1 MDWLY
6 QARVNTASPSS
17 RPARHSPDLLAG
29 KIPVVRITCSSLG
42 EEVDQTTTVDVL
54 VVGAGFSGLGAAIRL
69 AEDGVD
75 DVIVVERG
83 SDVGGTWRDNSYPGA
98 ACDVPSH
105 LYSYSFA
112 LNPGWS
118 RAFSPQG
125 EIYDYIRRVT
135 HDTGVREKIRFGV
148 EVTAAR
154 FEETRGRWAV
164 STTAGEYDARVLV
177 LGVGALCEP
186 RLPEIDG
193 IDDFA
198 GPVFHTARWDHSVP
212 LAGRRVAVIG
222 TGASAVQVV
231 PSIAPTVEHLDV
243 YQRTAPWVLPRIDRE
258 YPGFERALYR
268 RVPGLQ
274 RAVRAL
280 QYTSREFQVVGLTR
294 TRAALAPIKAIGRAH
309 LALSV
314 RDPGLR
320 RKLTPNFEIG
330 CKRILLSNT
339 WYRALTRRNVDV
351 VTTPISRVTEGG
363 IVTSDGA
370 EHPAD
375 VLVVATGFHVTDSP
389 FFERV
394 RDAAG
399 RTLADKWASE
409 GMEAYKGTTVAGYPN
424 LFVLM
429 GPATGL
435 GHSSMIYMIE
445 SQLNY
450 LVDAIRSMRDRGL
463 QTVEVREAVQ
473 NAYNRELRENTGETV
488 WVTGCKSWYLDA
500 KGNAPAVWPD
510 FTFSYRNQT
519 REFDLSA
526 YRRTAIDE
534 PAAVPTGQGALR

>member
-1 MDWLY
+1 M
-6 QARVNTASPSS
+6 
-17 RPARHSPDLLAG
+17 
-29 KIPVVRITCSSLG
+29 
-42 EEVDQTTTVDVL
+42 DQTTTVDVL

-69 AEDGVD
+69 TEDGVD
-75 DVIVVERG
+75 DLIVVERG

-135 HDTGVREKIRFGV
+135 HDAGVREKIRFGV
-148 EVTAAR
+148 EVTSAR
-154 FEETRGRWAV
+154 FDESRGRWTV
-164 STTAGEYDARVLV
+164 GTTAGEYDARVLV

-193 IDDFA
+193 IGDFA

-222 TGASAVQVV
+222 TGASAIQVV

-243 YQRTAPWVLPRIDRE
+243 YQRTAPWVLPRIDRQ

-280 QYTSREFQVVGLTR
+280 QYASREFQVVGLTR

-309 LALSV
+309 LAMSV

-320 RKLTPNFEIG
+320 AKLTPNFEIG
-330 CKRILLSNT
+330 CKRILLSNS
-339 WYRALTRRNVDV
+339 WYRALTRPNVDV
-351 VTTPISRVTEGG
+351 VTTPISRVTESG

-394 RDAAG
+394 RDSAG
-399 RTLADKWASE
+399 RTLADKWSSE

-424 LFVLM
+424 LFVLV

-450 LVDAIRSMRDRGL
+450 LVDAMRSMRDRGL

-510 FTFSYRNQT
+510 FTFSFRNQT

-526 YRRTAIDE
+526 YRRTTTDE
-534 PAAVPTGQGALR
+534 SAAAPTVQGVLR

>member
-1 MDWLY
+1 MD
-6 QARVNTASPSS
+6 QP
-17 RPARHSPDLLAG
+17 
-29 KIPVVRITCSSLG
+29 KI
-42 EEVDQTTTVDVL
+42 VDVL

-69 AEDGVD
+69 AQEGFD
-75 DVIVVERG
+75 DLVVLERG
-83 SDVGGTWRDNSYPGA
+83 PDVGGTWRDNSYPGA

-112 LNPGWS
+112 LNPDWS

-125 EIYDYIRRVT
+125 EIYDYIRKVT
-135 HDTGVREKIRFGV
+135 HEAGVREKIRFGV
-148 EVTAAR
+148 DVTSVDYD
-154 FEETRGRWAV
+154 ESRGRWTV
-164 STTAGEYDARVLV
+164 RTSEEEYDARVVV

-193 IDDFA
+193 VGDFA
-198 GPVFHTARWDHSVP
+198 GPVFHTARWDHSVT
-212 LAGRRVAVIG
+212 LADKRVAVIG
-222 TGASAVQVV
+222 TGASAIQVV
-231 PSIAPTVEHLDV
+231 PSIAPTGAHLDV
-243 YQRTAPWVLPRIDRE
+243 YQRTAPWVLPRMDRQ
-258 YPGFERALYR
+258 YPRFERSLYR

-280 QYTSREFQVVGLTR
+280 QYASREFQVVGLTR
-294 TRAALAPIKAIGRAH
+294 TRAALAPIKALGRAH
-309 LALSV
+309 LAMQV
-314 RDPGLR
+314 RDRALR
-320 RKLTPNFEIG
+320 ARLTPHFEIG

-339 WYRALTRRNVDV
+339 WYPALSRDNVDV
-351 VTTPISRVTEGG
+351 VTEPITRVTEGG
-363 IVTSDGA
+363 IVTGDGT

-394 RDAAG
+394 RGTDG
-399 RTLADKWASE
+399 RTLADKWQSE

-424 LFVLM
+424 LFVLV

-450 LVDAIRSMRDRGL
+450 LVDALRTMRDRGL
-463 QTVEVREAVQ
+463 QTVEVRAAVQ
-473 NAYNRELRENTGETV
+473 DAYNRELRDSTGETV
-488 WVTGCKSWYLDA
+488 WVTGCRSWYLDD

-510 FTFSYRNQT
+510 YTFTFRNQT

-526 YRRTAIDE
+526 YRRTAADAT
-534 PAAVPTGQGALR
+534 AATRTGQEALR

>member
-1 MDWLY
+1 MD
-6 QARVNTASPSS
+6 QP
-17 RPARHSPDLLAG
+17 
-29 KIPVVRITCSSLG
+29 KI
-42 EEVDQTTTVDVL
+42 VDVL

-69 AEDGVD
+69 AQEGFD
-75 DVIVVERG
+75 DLVVLERG
-83 SDVGGTWRDNSYPGA
+83 PEVGGTWRDNSYPGA

-112 LNPGWS
+112 LNPDWS

-125 EIYDYIRRVT
+125 EIYDYIRKVT
-135 HDTGVREKIRFGV
+135 HEAGVREKIRFGV
-148 EVTAAR
+148 DVTSVDYD
-154 FEETRGRWAV
+154 ESRGRWTV
-164 STTAGEYDARVLV
+164 RTSEEEYDARVVV

-193 IDDFA
+193 VGDFA
-198 GPVFHTARWDHSVP
+198 GPVFHTARWDHSVT

-222 TGASAVQVV
+222 TGASAIQVV
-231 PSIAPTVEHLDV
+231 PSIAPTVAHLDV
-243 YQRTAPWVLPRIDRE
+243 YQRTAPWVLPRMDRQ
-258 YPGFERALYR
+258 YPRFERSLYR

-280 QYTSREFQVVGLTR
+280 QYASREFQVVGLTR
-294 TRAALAPIKAIGRAH
+294 TRAALAPIKALGRAH
-309 LALSV
+309 LAMQV
-314 RDPGLR
+314 RDRALR
-320 RKLTPNFEIG
+320 ARLTPHFEIG

-339 WYRALTRRNVDV
+339 WYPALTRDNVDV
-351 VTTPISRVTEGG
+351 VTEPITRVTEGG
-363 IVTSDGA
+363 IVTGDGT

-394 RDAAG
+394 RGTDG
-399 RTLADKWASE
+399 RTLADKWQSE

-424 LFVLM
+424 LFVLV

-450 LVDAIRSMRDRGL
+450 LVDALRTMRDRGL
-463 QTVEVREAVQ
+463 QTVEVRAAVQ
-473 NAYNRELRENTGETV
+473 DAYNRELRDSTGETV
-488 WVTGCKSWYLDA
+488 WVTGCRSWYLDD

-510 FTFSYRNQT
+510 YTFTFRNQT

-526 YRRTAIDE
+526 YRRTTAGDT
-534 PAAVPTGQGALR
+534 AATRTGQEALR

>member
-1 MDWLY
+1 
-6 QARVNTASPSS
+6 
-17 RPARHSPDLLAG
+17 
-29 KIPVVRITCSSLG
+29 
-42 EEVDQTTTVDVL
+42 VDQPKIVDVL

-69 AEDGVD
+69 AQEGFD
-75 DVIVVERG
+75 DLVVLERG
-83 SDVGGTWRDNSYPGA
+83 PDVGGTWRDNSYPGA

-112 LNPGWS
+112 LNPDWS

-125 EIYDYIRRVT
+125 EIYDYIRKVT
-135 HDTGVREKIRFGV
+135 HEAGVREKIRFGV
-148 EVTAAR
+148 DVTSVDYD
-154 FEETRGRWAV
+154 ESRGRWTV
-164 STTAGEYDARVLV
+164 RTSEEEYDARVVV

-193 IDDFA
+193 IGDFA
-198 GPVFHTARWDHSVP
+198 GPVFHTARWDHSVT
-212 LAGRRVAVIG
+212 LADKRVAVIG
-222 TGASAVQVV
+222 TGASAIQVV
-231 PSIAPTVEHLDV
+231 PSIAPTVAHLDV
-243 YQRTAPWVLPRIDRE
+243 YQRTAPWVLPRMDRQ
-258 YPGFERALYR
+258 YPRFERSLYR

-280 QYTSREFQVVGLTR
+280 QYASREFQVVGLTR
-294 TRAALAPIKAIGRAH
+294 TRAALAPIKALGRAH
-309 LALSV
+309 LAMQV
-314 RDPGLR
+314 RDRALR
-320 RKLTPNFEIG
+320 ARLTPHFEIG

-339 WYRALTRRNVDV
+339 WYPALSRDNVDV
-351 VTTPISRVTEGG
+351 VTEPIIRVTEGG
-363 IVTSDGA
+363 IVTGDGT

-394 RDAAG
+394 RGTDG
-399 RTLADKWASE
+399 RTLADKWQSE

-424 LFVLM
+424 LFVLV

-450 LVDAIRSMRDRGL
+450 LVDALRTMRDRGL
-463 QTVEVREAVQ
+463 QTVEVRAAVQ
-473 NAYNRELRENTGETV
+473 DAYNRELRDSTGETV
-488 WVTGCKSWYLDA
+488 WVTGCRSWYLDD

-510 FTFSYRNQT
+510 YTFTFRNQT

-526 YRRTAIDE
+526 YRRTAADAT
-534 PAAVPTGQGALR
+534 AATRTGQEALR

>member
-1 MDWLY
+1 M
-6 QARVNTASPSS
+6 
-17 RPARHSPDLLAG
+17 
-29 KIPVVRITCSSLG
+29 
-42 EEVDQTTTVDVL
+42 DQTTTVDVL

-69 AEDGVD
+69 TEDGVD
-75 DVIVVERG
+75 DLIVVERG
-83 SDVGGTWRDNSYPGA
+83 ADVGGTWRDNSYPGA

-154 FEETRGRWAV
+154 FDETRGRWAV

-186 RLPEIDG
+186 RLPEIEG

-222 TGASAVQVV
+222 TGASAIQVV

-280 QYTSREFQVVGLTR
+280 QYASREFQVVGLTR

-314 RDPGLR
+314 RDPELR
-320 RKLTPNFEIG
+320 RTLTPNFEIG
-330 CKRILLSNT
+330 CKRILLSNS
-339 WYRALTRRNVDV
+339 WYRALTRQNVDV

-363 IVTSDGA
+363 IVTADGA

-399 RTLADKWASE
+399 RRLADKWSSE

-424 LFVLM
+424 LFVLV

-450 LVDAIRSMRDRGL
+450 LVDAIRTMRDRGL

-526 YRRTAIDE
+526 YRRTAIDQ
-534 PAAVPTGQGALR
+534 PAAMPTGQGALR

>member
-1 MDWLY
+1 MD
-6 QARVNTASPSS
+6 QP
-17 RPARHSPDLLAG
+17 
-29 KIPVVRITCSSLG
+29 KI
-42 EEVDQTTTVDVL
+42 VDVL

-69 AEDGVD
+69 AQEGFD
-75 DVIVVERG
+75 DLVVLERG
-83 SDVGGTWRDNSYPGA
+83 PDVGGTWRDNSYPGA

-112 LNPGWS
+112 LNPDWS

-125 EIYDYIRRVT
+125 EIYDYIRKVT
-135 HDTGVREKIRFGV
+135 HEAGVREKIRFGV
-148 EVTAAR
+148 DVTSVDYD
-154 FEETRGRWAV
+154 ESRGRWTV
-164 STTAGEYDARVLV
+164 RTSEEEYDARVVV

-193 IDDFA
+193 VGDFA
-198 GPVFHTARWDHSVP
+198 GPVFHTARWDHSVT
-212 LAGRRVAVIG
+212 LADKRVAVIG
-222 TGASAVQVV
+222 TGASAIQVV
-231 PSIAPTVEHLDV
+231 PSIAPTVAHLDV
-243 YQRTAPWVLPRIDRE
+243 YQRTAPWVLPRMDRQ
-258 YPGFERALYR
+258 YPRFERSLYR

-280 QYTSREFQVVGLTR
+280 QYASREFQVVGLTR
-294 TRAALAPIKAIGRAH
+294 TRAALAPIKALGRAH
-309 LALSV
+309 LAMQV
-314 RDPGLR
+314 RDRALR
-320 RKLTPNFEIG
+320 ARLTPHFEIG

-339 WYRALTRRNVDV
+339 WYPALSRDNVDV
-351 VTTPISRVTEGG
+351 VTEPITRVTERG
-363 IVTSDGA
+363 IVTGDGT

-394 RDAAG
+394 RGTDG
-399 RTLADKWASE
+399 RTLADKWQSE

-424 LFVLM
+424 LFVLV

-450 LVDAIRSMRDRGL
+450 LVDALRTMRDRGL
-463 QTVEVREAVQ
+463 QTVEVRAAVQ
-473 NAYNRELRENTGETV
+473 DAYNRELRDSTGETV
-488 WVTGCKSWYLDA
+488 WVTGCRSWYLDD

-510 FTFSYRNQT
+510 YTFTFRNQT

-526 YRRTAIDE
+526 YRRTAADAT
-534 PAAVPTGQGALR
+534 AATRTGQEALR

>member
-17 RPARHSPDLLAG
+17 RPARHSSDLLAG

-154 FEETRGRWAV
+154 FDETRGRWAV

-399 RTLADKWASE
+399 RTLADKWSSE

>member
-1 MDWLY
+1 MD
-6 QARVNTASPSS
+6 QP
-17 RPARHSPDLLAG
+17 
-29 KIPVVRITCSSLG
+29 KI
-42 EEVDQTTTVDVL
+42 VDVL

-69 AEDGVD
+69 AQEGFD
-75 DVIVVERG
+75 DLVVLERG
-83 SDVGGTWRDNSYPGA
+83 PEVGGTWRDNSYPGA

-112 LNPGWS
+112 LNPDWS

-125 EIYDYIRRVT
+125 EIYDYIRKVT
-135 HDTGVREKIRFGV
+135 HEAGVREKIRFGV
-148 EVTAAR
+148 DVTSVDYD
-154 FEETRGRWAV
+154 ESRGRWTV
-164 STTAGEYDARVLV
+164 RTSEGEYDARVVV

-193 IDDFA
+193 VGDFA
-198 GPVFHTARWDHSVP
+198 GPVFHTARWDHSVT
-212 LAGRRVAVIG
+212 LADKRVAVIG
-222 TGASAVQVV
+222 TGASAIQVV
-231 PSIAPTVEHLDV
+231 PSIAPTAAHLDV
-243 YQRTAPWVLPRIDRE
+243 YQRTAPWVLPRMDRQ
-258 YPGFERALYR
+258 YPRFERSLYR

-280 QYTSREFQVVGLTR
+280 QYASREFQVVGLTR
-294 TRAALAPIKAIGRAH
+294 TRAALAPIKALGRAH
-309 LALSV
+309 LAMQV
-314 RDPGLR
+314 RDRALR
-320 RKLTPNFEIG
+320 ARLTPHFEIG

-339 WYRALTRRNVDV
+339 WYPALSRDNVDV
-351 VTTPISRVTEGG
+351 VTEPITRVTEGG
-363 IVTSDGA
+363 IVTGDGT

-394 RDAAG
+394 RGTDG
-399 RTLADKWASE
+399 RTLADKWQSE

-424 LFVLM
+424 LFVLV

-450 LVDAIRSMRDRGL
+450 LVDALRTMRDRGL
-463 QTVEVREAVQ
+463 QTVEVRAAVQ
-473 NAYNRELRENTGETV
+473 DAYNRELRDSTGETV
-488 WVTGCKSWYLDA
+488 WVTGCRSWYLDD

-510 FTFSYRNQT
+510 YTFTFRNQT

-526 YRRTAIDE
+526 YRRTAADAT
-534 PAAVPTGQGALR
+534 AATRTGQEALR

>member
-1 MDWLY
+1 MD
-6 QARVNTASPSS
+6 QPT
-17 RPARHSPDLLAG
+17 
-29 KIPVVRITCSSLG
+29 I
-42 EEVDQTTTVDVL
+42 VDVL
-54 VVGAGFSGLGAAIRL
+54 VVGAGFSGLGAAIKL
-69 AEDGVD
+69 TEEGFD
-75 DVIVVERG
+75 DLIVVERG

-125 EIYDYIRRVT
+125 EIYDYMRRVT
-135 HDTGVREKIRFGV
+135 HEAGVRDKIRFGV
-148 EVTAAR
+148 EVTSAR
-154 FEETRGRWAV
+154 FDDDRGRWTV
-164 STTAGEYDARVLV
+164 HTTAGEYDARVVV

-186 RLPEIDG
+186 KLPEIEG
-193 IDDFA
+193 ISGFT

-222 TGASAVQVV
+222 TGASAIQVV

-258 YPGFERALYR
+258 YPRAERALYR

-280 QYTSREFQVVGLTR
+280 QYASRELQVVGLTR
-294 TRAALAPIKAIGRAH
+294 NRAALAPIKAIGRAH

-314 RDPGLR
+314 RDAGLR
-320 RKLTPNFEIG
+320 ARLTPNFEIG
-330 CKRILLSNT
+330 CKRILLSNG
-339 WYRALTRRNVDV
+339 WYRALARRNVDV
-351 VTTPISRVTEGG
+351 VTTPISRVVENG
-363 IVTSDGA
+363 IVTADGV

-394 RDAAG
+394 RDSSG
-399 RTLADKWASE
+399 RTLADKWAAE

-424 LFVLM
+424 LFVLV

-450 LVDAIRSMRDRGL
+450 LVDAMRTMRDRNL

-473 NAYNRELRENTGETV
+473 DAYNRELRQDTGETV
-488 WVTGCKSWYLDA
+488 WVTGCESWYLDA

-510 FTFSYRNQT
+510 FTFAFRNQT

-526 YRRTAIDE
+526 YRRTSAGDPTPHE
-534 PAAVPTGQGALR
+534 ATAGSPVAAAGQGAQR

>member
-1 MDWLY
+1 MD
-6 QARVNTASPSS
+6 QP
-17 RPARHSPDLLAG
+17 
-29 KIPVVRITCSSLG
+29 KI
-42 EEVDQTTTVDVL
+42 VDVL

-69 AEDGVD
+69 AQEGFD
-75 DVIVVERG
+75 DLVVLERG
-83 SDVGGTWRDNSYPGA
+83 PEVGGTWRDNSYPGA

-112 LNPGWS
+112 LNPDWS

-125 EIYDYIRRVT
+125 EIYDYIRKVT
-135 HDTGVREKIRFGV
+135 HEAGVREKIRFGV
-148 EVTAAR
+148 DVTSVDYD
-154 FEETRGRWAV
+154 ESRGRWTV
-164 STTAGEYDARVLV
+164 RTSEEEYDARVVV

-193 IDDFA
+193 VGDFA
-198 GPVFHTARWDHSVP
+198 GPVFHTARWDHSVT

-222 TGASAVQVV
+222 TGASAIQVV
-231 PSIAPTVEHLDV
+231 PSIAPTVAHLDV
-243 YQRTAPWVLPRIDRE
+243 YQRTAPWVLPRMDRQ
-258 YPGFERALYR
+258 YPRFERSLYR

-280 QYTSREFQVVGLTR
+280 QYASREFQVVGLTR
-294 TRAALAPIKAIGRAH
+294 TRAALAPIKALGRAH
-309 LALSV
+309 LAMQV
-314 RDPGLR
+314 RDRALR
-320 RKLTPNFEIG
+320 ARLTPHFEIG

-339 WYRALTRRNVDV
+339 WYPALTRDNVDV
-351 VTTPISRVTEGG
+351 VTEPITRVTEGG
-363 IVTSDGA
+363 IVTGDGT

-394 RDAAG
+394 RGTDG
-399 RTLADKWASE
+399 RTLADKWQSE

-424 LFVLM
+424 LFVLV

-450 LVDAIRSMRDRGL
+450 LVDALLTMRDRGL
-463 QTVEVREAVQ
+463 QTVEVRAAVQ
-473 NAYNRELRENTGETV
+473 HAYNRELRDSTGETV
-488 WVTGCKSWYLDA
+488 WVTGCRSWYLDD

-510 FTFSYRNQT
+510 YTFTFRNQT

-526 YRRTAIDE
+526 YRRTAADAT
-534 PAAVPTGQGALR
+534 AATRTGQEALR

>member
-1 MDWLY
+1 MER
-6 QARVNTASPSS
+6 ARV
-17 RPARHSPDLLAG
+17 
-29 KIPVVRITCSSLG
+29 
-42 EEVDQTTTVDVL
+42 VDTL
-54 VVGAGFSGLGAAIRL
+54 IVGAGFSGLGAAIRL
-69 AEDGVD
+69 TEEGLD
-75 DVIVVERG
+75 DLVVLERG

-112 LNPGWS
+112 LNPDWS

-125 EIYDYIRRVT
+125 EIYDYIRKVT
-135 HDTGVREKIRFGV
+135 HDSGVRGKIRFGV
-148 EVTAAR
+148 DVTAVR
-154 FEETRGRWAV
+154 FDESRGRWTVETAEKGAGGDRDG
-164 STTAGEYDARVLV
+164 TTEGRYDARVVV

-193 IDDFA
+193 ISGFA

-222 TGASAVQVV
+222 TGASAIQVV
-231 PSIAPTVEHLDV
+231 PSIAPTVGHLDV
-243 YQRTAPWVLPRIDRE
+243 YQRTAPWVLPRVDRG
-258 YPGFERALYR
+258 YPRFERALYR

-274 RAVRAL
+274 RAVRGL
-280 QYTSREFQVVGLTR
+280 QYVSREFQVVGLTR
-294 TRAALAPIKAIGRAH
+294 SRAALAPIRAIGRAH
-309 LALSV
+309 LAMQV
-314 RDPGLR
+314 RDPRLR
-320 RKLTPNFEIG
+320 ARLTPRFEIG
-330 CKRILLSNT
+330 CKRILLSNS
-339 WYRALTRRNVDV
+339 WYPALTRENVDV
-351 VTTPISRVTEGG
+351 VTSPINRVTEGG
-363 IVTSDGA
+363 IVTADGV

-394 RDAAG
+394 HGPGG
-399 RTLADKWASE
+399 RTLARTWESE

-424 LFVLM
+424 LFVLV

-450 LVDAIRSMRDRGL
+450 LVDALRTMRDRGL

-473 NAYNRELRENTGETV
+473 NAYNRELREATGETV
-488 WVTGCKSWYLDA
+488 WTTGCKSWYLDDR
-500 KGNAPAVWPD
+500 GNAPAVWPD
-510 FTFSYRNQT
+510 FTFAFRRET

-526 YRRTAIDE
+526 YRRTAADAT
-534 PAAVPTGQGALR
+534 AATPTGREALR

>member
-1 MDWLY
+1 MI
-6 QARVNTASPSS
+6 RV
-17 RPARHSPDLLAG
+17 
-29 KIPVVRITCSSLG
+29 TCAPLG
-42 EEVDQTTTVDVL
+42 EEVDQATVVDVL
-54 VVGAGFSGLGAAIRL
+54 VVGAGFSGLGAAITL
-69 AEDGVD
+69 TEEGFD
-75 DVIVVERG
+75 DLVVVERG

-112 LNPGWS
+112 PNSEWS

-135 HDTGVREKIRFGV
+135 HDAGVREKIRFGV
-148 EVTAAR
+148 EVTSAR
-154 FEETRGRWAV
+154 FDADRGRWTV
-164 STTAGEYDARVLV
+164 GTTAGEYDARVVV

-193 IDDFA
+193 IGEFA

-222 TGASAVQVV
+222 TGASAIQVV
-231 PSIAPTVEHLDV
+231 PSIAPVVDHLDV
-243 YQRTAPWVLPRIDRE
+243 YQRTAPWVLPRMDRR
-258 YPGFERALYR
+258 YPRFERSLYR

-274 RAVRAL
+274 RGVRGL
-280 QYTSREFQVVGLTR
+280 QYASRELQVVGLTR
-294 TRAALAPIKAIGRAH
+294 TRAALAPIKALGRAH
-309 LALSV
+309 LTMSV
-314 RDPGLR
+314 RDPALR
-320 RKLTPNFEIG
+320 ARLTPHFEIG

-339 WYRALTRRNVDV
+339 WYRALTRKNVEV
-351 VTTPISRVTEGG
+351 VTAPISRVTEGG
-363 IVTSDGA
+363 IVTADGA

-389 FFERV
+389 FFELV
-394 RDAAG
+394 RDAQG
-399 RTLADKWASE
+399 RTLADRWAGE

-424 LFVLM
+424 LFVLV

-450 LVDAIRSMRDRGL
+450 LSGALHSMRDRGL
-463 QTVEVREAVQ
+463 QTVEVRESVQ
-473 NAYNRELRENTGETV
+473 DAYNRELRKNIGDTV

-510 FTFSYRNQT
+510 FTFAFRRET

-526 YRRTAIDE
+526 YRRTPVDT
-534 PAAVPTGQGALR
+534 PLDTRSGSDPSP

>member
-1 MDWLY
+1 MD
-6 QARVNTASPSS
+6 QPTV
-17 RPARHSPDLLAG
+17 
-29 KIPVVRITCSSLG
+29 
-42 EEVDQTTTVDVL
+42 VDVL
-54 VVGAGFSGLGAAIRL
+54 VVGAGFSGLGAAIKL
-69 AEDGVD
+69 TAEGFD
-75 DVIVVERG
+75 DLVVLERG
-83 SDVGGTWRDNSYPGA
+83 SDVGGTWRDNTYPGA

-112 LNPGWS
+112 LNPEWS

-148 EVTAAR
+148 EVNDAR
-154 FEETRGRWAV
+154 FDDARGRWTV
-164 STTAGEYDARVLV
+164 QTSAGEFDARVVV

-186 RLPEIDG
+186 KNPDIEG
-193 IDDFA
+193 IDQFS

-212 LAGRRVAVIG
+212 LAGKRVAVIG
-222 TGASAVQVV
+222 TGASAIQVV
-231 PSIAPTVEHLDV
+231 PSIAPTVAHLDV
-243 YQRTAPWVLPRIDRE
+243 YQRTAPWVLPRMDRQ
-258 YPGFERALYR
+258 YPRFERSLYR

-280 QYTSREFQVVGLTR
+280 QYASREFQVVGLTR
-294 TRAALAPIKAIGRAH
+294 TRAALAPIKALGRAH
-309 LALSV
+309 LAMQV
-314 RDPGLR
+314 RDRALR
-320 RKLTPNFEIG
+320 ARLTPNFEIG

-339 WYRALTRRNVDV
+339 WYPALSRDNVDV
-351 VTTPISRVTEGG
+351 VTEPITRVTEGG
-363 IVTSDGA
+363 IVTGDGT

-394 RDAAG
+394 RGTDG
-399 RTLADKWASE
+399 RTLADKWQSE

-424 LFVLM
+424 LFVLV

-450 LVDAIRSMRDRGL
+450 LVDALRTMRDRGL
-463 QTVEVREAVQ
+463 QTVEVRAAVQ
-473 NAYNRELRENTGETV
+473 DAYNRELRDSTGETV
-488 WVTGCKSWYLDA
+488 WVTGCRSWYLDD

-510 FTFSYRNQT
+510 YTFTFRNQT

-526 YRRTAIDE
+526 YRRTAADAT
-534 PAAVPTGQGALR
+534 AATRTGQEALR

>member
-1 MDWLY
+1 MD
-6 QARVNTASPSS
+6 QP
-17 RPARHSPDLLAG
+17 
-29 KIPVVRITCSSLG
+29 KI
-42 EEVDQTTTVDVL
+42 VDVL

-69 AEDGVD
+69 AQEGFD
-75 DVIVVERG
+75 DLVVLERG
-83 SDVGGTWRDNSYPGA
+83 PDVGGTWRDNSYPGA

-112 LNPGWS
+112 LNPDWS

-125 EIYDYIRRVT
+125 EIYDYIRKVT
-135 HDTGVREKIRFGV
+135 HEAGVREKIRFGV
-148 EVTAAR
+148 DVTSVDYD
-154 FEETRGRWAV
+154 ESRGRWTV
-164 STTAGEYDARVLV
+164 RTSEGEYDARVVV

-193 IDDFA
+193 VGDFA
-198 GPVFHTARWDHSVP
+198 GPVFHTARWDHSVT
-212 LAGRRVAVIG
+212 LADKRVAVIG
-222 TGASAVQVV
+222 TGASAIQVV
-231 PSIAPTVEHLDV
+231 PSIAPTVAHLDV
-243 YQRTAPWVLPRIDRE
+243 YQRTAPWVLPRMDRQ
-258 YPGFERALYR
+258 YPRFERSLYR

-280 QYTSREFQVVGLTR
+280 QYASREFQVVGLTR
-294 TRAALAPIKAIGRAH
+294 TRAALAPIKALGRAH
-309 LALSV
+309 LAMQV
-314 RDPGLR
+314 RDRALR
-320 RKLTPNFEIG
+320 ARLTPHFEIG

-339 WYRALTRRNVDV
+339 WYPALSRDNVDV
-351 VTTPISRVTEGG
+351 VTEPITRVTEGG
-363 IVTSDGA
+363 IVTGDGT

-394 RDAAG
+394 RGTDG

-409 GMEAYKGTTVAGYPN
+409 GMEAYKGTTVSGYPN
-424 LFVLM
+424 LFVLV

-450 LVDAIRSMRDRGL
+450 LVSAMQTMRDRNL
-463 QTVEVREAVQ
+463 QTVDVREVVQ
-473 NAYNRELRENTGETV
+473 EAYNGELRASTSETV
-488 WVTGCKSWYLDA
+488 WTTGCKSWYLDD

-510 FTFSYRNQT
+510 FTFAFRKET

-526 YRRTAIDE
+526 YRRTA
-534 PAAVPTGQGALR
+534 AAVPAGASAQNSRQEVRG

>member
-1 MDWLY
+1 MD
-6 QARVNTASPSS
+6 QP
-17 RPARHSPDLLAG
+17 
-29 KIPVVRITCSSLG
+29 KI
-42 EEVDQTTTVDVL
+42 VDVL

-69 AEDGVD
+69 AQEGFD
-75 DVIVVERG
+75 DLVVLERG
-83 SDVGGTWRDNSYPGA
+83 PDVGGTWRDNSYPGA

-112 LNPGWS
+112 LNPDWS

-125 EIYDYIRRVT
+125 EIYDYIRKVT
-135 HDTGVREKIRFGV
+135 HEAGVREKIRFGV
-148 EVTAAR
+148 DVTSVDYD
-154 FEETRGRWAV
+154 ESRGRWTV
-164 STTAGEYDARVLV
+164 RTSEGEYDARVVV

-193 IDDFA
+193 IGDFA
-198 GPVFHTARWDHSVP
+198 GPVFHTARWDHSVT
-212 LAGRRVAVIG
+212 LADKRVAVIG
-222 TGASAVQVV
+222 TGASAIQVV
-231 PSIAPTVEHLDV
+231 PSIAPTVAHLDV
-243 YQRTAPWVLPRIDRE
+243 YQRTAPWVLPRMDRQ
-258 YPGFERALYR
+258 YPRFERSLYR

-280 QYTSREFQVVGLTR
+280 QYASREFQVVGLTR
-294 TRAALAPIKAIGRAH
+294 TRAALAPIKALGRAH
-309 LALSV
+309 LAMQV
-314 RDPGLR
+314 RDRALR
-320 RKLTPNFEIG
+320 ARLTPHFEIG

-339 WYRALTRRNVDV
+339 WYPALSRDNVDV
-351 VTTPISRVTEGG
+351 VTEPITRVTEGG
-363 IVTSDGA
+363 IVTGDGT

-394 RDAAG
+394 RGTDG
-399 RTLADKWASE
+399 RTLADKWQSE

-424 LFVLM
+424 LFVLV

-450 LVDAIRSMRDRGL
+450 LVDALRTMRDRGL
-463 QTVEVREAVQ
+463 QTVEVRAAVQ
-473 NAYNRELRENTGETV
+473 DAYNRELRDSTGETV
-488 WVTGCKSWYLDA
+488 WVTGCRSWYLDD

-510 FTFSYRNQT
+510 YTFTFRNQT

-526 YRRTAIDE
+526 YRRTAADAT
-534 PAAVPTGQGALR
+534 AATRTGQEALR

>member
-1 MDWLY
+1 MD
-6 QARVNTASPSS
+6 QP
-17 RPARHSPDLLAG
+17 
-29 KIPVVRITCSSLG
+29 KI
-42 EEVDQTTTVDVL
+42 VDVL

-69 AEDGVD
+69 AQEGFD
-75 DVIVVERG
+75 DLVVLERG
-83 SDVGGTWRDNSYPGA
+83 PEVGGTWRDNSYPGA

-112 LNPGWS
+112 LNPDWS

-125 EIYDYIRRVT
+125 EIYDYIRKVT
-135 HDTGVREKIRFGV
+135 HEAGVREKIRFGV
-148 EVTAAR
+148 DVTSVDYD
-154 FEETRGRWAV
+154 ESRGRWTV
-164 STTAGEYDARVLV
+164 RTSEEEYDARVVV

-193 IDDFA
+193 VGDFA
-198 GPVFHTARWDHSVP
+198 GPVFHTARWDHSVT

-222 TGASAVQVV
+222 TGASAIQVV
-231 PSIAPTVEHLDV
+231 PSIAPTVAHLDV
-243 YQRTAPWVLPRIDRE
+243 YQRTAPWVLPRMDRQ
-258 YPGFERALYR
+258 YPRFERSLYR

-280 QYTSREFQVVGLTR
+280 QYASREFQVVGLTR
-294 TRAALAPIKAIGRAH
+294 TRAALAPIKALGRAH
-309 LALSV
+309 LAMQV
-314 RDPGLR
+314 RDRALR
-320 RKLTPNFEIG
+320 ARLTPHFEIG

-339 WYRALTRRNVDV
+339 WYPALSRDNVDV
-351 VTTPISRVTEGG
+351 VTEPITRVTEGG
-363 IVTSDGA
+363 IVTGDGT

-394 RDAAG
+394 RGTDG
-399 RTLADKWASE
+399 RTLADKWQSE

-424 LFVLM
+424 LFVLV

-450 LVDAIRSMRDRGL
+450 LVDALRTMRDRGL
-463 QTVEVREAVQ
+463 QTVEVRAAVQ
-473 NAYNRELRENTGETV
+473 HAYNRELRDSTGETV
-488 WVTGCKSWYLDA
+488 WVTGCRSWYLDD

-510 FTFSYRNQT
+510 YTFTFRNQT

-526 YRRTAIDE
+526 YRRTAADAT
-534 PAAVPTGQGALR
+534 AATRTGQEALR

>member
-1 MDWLY
+1 MD
-6 QARVNTASPSS
+6 QP
-17 RPARHSPDLLAG
+17 
-29 KIPVVRITCSSLG
+29 KI
-42 EEVDQTTTVDVL
+42 VDVL

-69 AEDGVD
+69 AQEGFD
-75 DVIVVERG
+75 DLVVLERG
-83 SDVGGTWRDNSYPGA
+83 PDVGGTWRDNSYPGA

-112 LNPGWS
+112 LNPDWS

-125 EIYDYIRRVT
+125 EIYDYIRKVT
-135 HDTGVREKIRFGV
+135 HEAGVREKIRFGV
-148 EVTAAR
+148 DVTSVDYD
-154 FEETRGRWAV
+154 ESRGRWTV
-164 STTAGEYDARVLV
+164 RTSEEEYDARVVV

-193 IDDFA
+193 VGDFA
-198 GPVFHTARWDHSVP
+198 GPVFHTARWDHSVT
-212 LAGRRVAVIG
+212 LADKRVAVIG
-222 TGASAVQVV
+222 TGASAIQVV
-231 PSIAPTVEHLDV
+231 PSIAPTVAHLDV
-243 YQRTAPWVLPRIDRE
+243 YQRTAPWVLPRMDRQ
-258 YPGFERALYR
+258 YPRFERSLYR

-280 QYTSREFQVVGLTR
+280 QYASREFQVVGLTR
-294 TRAALAPIKAIGRAH
+294 TRAALAPIKALGRAH
-309 LALSV
+309 LAMQV
-314 RDPGLR
+314 RDRALR
-320 RKLTPNFEIG
+320 ARLTPHFEIG

-339 WYRALTRRNVDV
+339 WYPALSRDNVDV
-351 VTTPISRVTEGG
+351 VTEPITRVTEGG
-363 IVTSDGA
+363 IVTGDGT

-394 RDAAG
+394 RGTDG
-399 RTLADKWASE
+399 RTLADKWQSE

-424 LFVLM
+424 LFVLV

-450 LVDAIRSMRDRGL
+450 LVDALRTMRDRDL
-463 QTVEVREAVQ
+463 QTVEVRAAVQ
-473 NAYNRELRENTGETV
+473 DAYNRELRDSTGETV
-488 WVTGCKSWYLDA
+488 WVTGCRSWYLDD

-510 FTFSYRNQT
+510 YTFTFRNQT

-526 YRRTAIDE
+526 YRRTAAE
-534 PAAVPTGQGALR
+534 ATAATRTGQEALR

>member
-1 MDWLY
+1 M
-6 QARVNTASPSS
+6 
-17 RPARHSPDLLAG
+17 
-29 KIPVVRITCSSLG
+29 
-42 EEVDQTTTVDVL
+42 DQTIVVDVL

-69 AEDGVD
+69 TQEGFD
-75 DVIVVERG
+75 DLVVLERG

-112 LNPGWS
+112 LNPDWS

-125 EIYDYIRRVT
+125 EIYDYMRDVA
-135 HDTGVREKIRFGV
+135 HQTGVRDKIRFGV
-148 EVTAAR
+148 DVLAVDYDPSRE
-154 FEETRGRWAV
+154 RWTV
-164 STTAGEYDARVLV
+164 QTDAGEYDARIVV

-186 RLPEIDG
+186 KLPEIEG
-193 IDDFA
+193 IDDF
-198 GPVFHTARWDHSVP
+198 GGEVFHTARWDHSVT
-212 LAGRRVAVIG
+212 LADRWVAVIG
-222 TGASAVQVV
+222 TGASAIQVV
-231 PSIAPTVEHLDV
+231 PSIAPTVGHLDV
-243 YQRTAPWVLPRIDRE
+243 YQRTAPWVLPRVDRR
-258 YPGFERALYR
+258 YPEIERTLYR
-268 RVPGLQ
+268 KVPGLQ

-280 QYTSREFQVVGLTR
+280 QYASREFQVVGLTR
-294 TRAALAPIKAIGRAH
+294 TRAALAPIRALGRLQ
-309 LALSV
+309 LALQV
-314 RDPGLR
+314 RDRELR
-320 RKLTPNFEIG
+320 RKVTPDFEIG

-339 WYRALTRRNVDV
+339 WYPALNRENVEL
-351 VTTPISRVTEGG
+351 VTTPIDRVTRDG
-363 IVTSDGA
+363 IVTADGV

-394 RDAAG
+394 RGSDG

-424 LFVLM
+424 MFVLV

-450 LVDAIRSMRDRGL
+450 LVDAVRTMREHEL
-463 QTVEVREAVQ
+463 QTVDVRAAVQ
-473 NAYNRELRENTGETV
+473 DAYNRELREDTGETV
-488 WVTGCKSWYLDA
+488 WVTGCSSWYLDD

-510 FTFSYRNQT
+510 FTFAFRRET

-526 YRRTAIDE
+526 YHRT
-534 PAAVPTGQGALR
+534 PAAGTAGARQAPQAEREAAL

>member
-1 MDWLY
+1 M
-6 QARVNTASPSS
+6 
-17 RPARHSPDLLAG
+17 
-29 KIPVVRITCSSLG
+29 
-42 EEVDQTTTVDVL
+42 

-69 AEDGVD
+69 AQEGFD
-75 DVIVVERG
+75 DLVVLERG
-83 SDVGGTWRDNSYPGA
+83 PDVGGTWRDNSYPGA

-112 LNPGWS
+112 LNPDWS

-125 EIYDYIRRVT
+125 EIYDYIRKVT
-135 HDTGVREKIRFGV
+135 HEAGVREKIRFGV
-148 EVTAAR
+148 DVTSVDYD
-154 FEETRGRWAV
+154 ESRGRWTV
-164 STTAGEYDARVLV
+164 RTSEEEYDARVVV

-193 IDDFA
+193 VGDFA
-198 GPVFHTARWDHSVP
+198 GPVFHTARWDHSVT
-212 LAGRRVAVIG
+212 LADKRVAVIG
-222 TGASAVQVV
+222 TGASAIQVV
-231 PSIAPTVEHLDV
+231 PSIAPTVAHLDV
-243 YQRTAPWVLPRIDRE
+243 YQRTAPWVLPRMDRQ
-258 YPGFERALYR
+258 YPRFERSLYR

-280 QYTSREFQVVGLTR
+280 QYASREFQVVGLTR
-294 TRAALAPIKAIGRAH
+294 TRAALAPIKALGRAH
-309 LALSV
+309 LAMQV
-314 RDPGLR
+314 RDRALR
-320 RKLTPNFEIG
+320 ARLTPHFEIG

-339 WYRALTRRNVDV
+339 WYPALSRDNVDV
-351 VTTPISRVTEGG
+351 VTEPITRVTERG
-363 IVTSDGA
+363 IVTGDGT

-394 RDAAG
+394 RGTDG
-399 RTLADKWASE
+399 RTLADKWQSE

-424 LFVLM
+424 LFVLV

-450 LVDAIRSMRDRGL
+450 LVDALRTMRDRGL
-463 QTVEVREAVQ
+463 QTVEVRAAVQ
-473 NAYNRELRENTGETV
+473 DAYNRELRDSTGETV
-488 WVTGCKSWYLDA
+488 WVTGCRSWYLDD

-510 FTFSYRNQT
+510 YTFTFRNQT

-526 YRRTAIDE
+526 YRRTAADAT
-534 PAAVPTGQGALR
+534 AATRTGQEALR

>member
-1 MDWLY
+1 MD
-6 QARVNTASPSS
+6 QP
-17 RPARHSPDLLAG
+17 
-29 KIPVVRITCSSLG
+29 KI
-42 EEVDQTTTVDVL
+42 VDVL

-69 AEDGVD
+69 AQEGFD
-75 DVIVVERG
+75 DLVVLERG
-83 SDVGGTWRDNSYPGA
+83 PDVGGTWRDNSYPGA

-112 LNPGWS
+112 LNPDWS

-125 EIYDYIRRVT
+125 EIYDYIRKVT
-135 HDTGVREKIRFGV
+135 HEAGVREKIRFGV
-148 EVTAAR
+148 DVTSVDYD
-154 FEETRGRWAV
+154 ESRGRWTV
-164 STTAGEYDARVLV
+164 RTSEGEYDARVVV

-193 IDDFA
+193 IGDFA
-198 GPVFHTARWDHSVP
+198 GPVFHTARWDHSVT
-212 LAGRRVAVIG
+212 LADKRVAVIG
-222 TGASAVQVV
+222 TGASAIQVV
-231 PSIAPTVEHLDV
+231 PSIAPTVAHLDV
-243 YQRTAPWVLPRIDRE
+243 YQRTAPWVLPRMDRQ
-258 YPGFERALYR
+258 YPRFERSLYR

-280 QYTSREFQVVGLTR
+280 QYASREFQVVGLTR
-294 TRAALAPIKAIGRAH
+294 TRAALAPIKALGRAH
-309 LALSV
+309 LAMQV
-314 RDPGLR
+314 RDRALR
-320 RKLTPNFEIG
+320 ARLTPHFEIG

-339 WYRALTRRNVDV
+339 WYPALSRDNVDV
-351 VTTPISRVTEGG
+351 VIEPITRVTEGG
-363 IVTSDGA
+363 IVTGDGT

-394 RDAAG
+394 RGTDG
-399 RTLADKWASE
+399 RTLADKWQSE

-424 LFVLM
+424 LFVLV

-450 LVDAIRSMRDRGL
+450 LVDALRTMRDRGL
-463 QTVEVREAVQ
+463 QTVEVRAAVQ
-473 NAYNRELRENTGETV
+473 HAYNRELRDSTGETV
-488 WVTGCKSWYLDA
+488 WVTGCRSWYLDD

-510 FTFSYRNQT
+510 YTFTFRNQT

-526 YRRTAIDE
+526 YRRTATDAT
-534 PAAVPTGQGALR
+534 AATRTGQEALR